1 MPCQCFSAR
10 SDLNFL
16 AQANAVLQE
25 VQSSTEGNTIQI
37 VFERQ
42 AQISP
47 EALAGLIQ
55 QACYSHLPIIS
66 DFLQVCALMQHTG
79 A

>member
-1 MPCQCFSAR
+1 MLFYKKR
-10 SDLNFL
+10 LEFL

-55 QACYSHLPIIS
+55 QVRSSHLPILS
-66 DFLQVCALMQHTG
+66 HFPLVCALKQHTG

>member
-1 MPCQCFSAR
+1 M
-10 SDLNFL
+10 
-16 AQANAVLQE
+16 LQE
-25 VQSSTEGNTIQI
+25 VQTSTEGNTIQI

-55 QACYSHLPIIS
+55 QACYSHLPIICN
-66 DFLQVCALMQHTG
+66 FPQVCALMRHTG